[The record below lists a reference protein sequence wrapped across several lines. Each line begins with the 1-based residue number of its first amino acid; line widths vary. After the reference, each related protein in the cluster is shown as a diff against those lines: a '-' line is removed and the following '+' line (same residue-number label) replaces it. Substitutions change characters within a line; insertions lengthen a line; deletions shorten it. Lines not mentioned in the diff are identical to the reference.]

1 MTVTKD
7 VCSGGIVN
15 KLVIA
20 GLCSLAF
27 GVIAPLPA
35 AQAAGEDCTT
45 KPEYRQVKKGMT
57 KVQVKRIIGYGGTKF
72 FDFDHYETREYE
84 SCKSETGF
92 VWVTYDH
99 GKVTA
104 KSATWR

>member
-1 MTVTKD
+1 VK
-7 VCSGGIVN
+7 
-15 KLVIA
+15 KLVVA
-20 GLCSLAF
+20 CLCSLAV
-27 GVIAPLPA
+27 GVVAPPPA
-35 AQAAGEDCTT
+35 AQAAADDCTT
-45 KPEYRQVKKGMT
+45 KSEYRKVKQGMT

-84 SCKSETGF
+84 SCKNVTGF